1 MKKIYISGAI
11 TNNPFYKDDFARAAA
26 VITAAGCEAVNPA
39 TVEIKGG
46 AWLDYMRHDIKL
58 LADCDG
64 VYMLA
69 GWNESQGAR
78 VEHQLAQGLG
88 LKIYYE
94 GADNEQRTY
103 A

>member
-1 MKKIYISGAI
+1 MKVYISGAI
-11 TNNPFYKDDFARAAA
+11 TNNPDYKTDFAKAA
-26 VITAAGCEAVNPA
+26 VAIEAVGWEPVNPA
-39 TVEIKGG
+39 EIEIEGG
-46 AWLDYMRHDIKL
+46 AWLDYMRRDIKL

-88 LKIYYE
+88 LKCYYE
-94 GADNEQRTY
+94 SGVMADKLEVK
-103 A
+103 